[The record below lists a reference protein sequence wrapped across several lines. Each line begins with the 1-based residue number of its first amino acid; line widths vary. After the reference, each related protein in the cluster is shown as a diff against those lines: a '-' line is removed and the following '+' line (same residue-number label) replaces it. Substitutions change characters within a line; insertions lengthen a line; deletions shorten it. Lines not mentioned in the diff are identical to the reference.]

1 MNATFTETLRLPSD
15 SIVCQFM
22 AKNALERV
30 ICFCLC
36 GASEYQQ
43 CLLRNFLA
51 EGLLAVIAQP
61 EDDSSIWIV
70 FSRCDKN
77 DLQEIVRVQTYLDV
91 AMAPNH
97 NTRVSVV
104 WRCLNN

>member
-43 CLLRNFLA
+43 CILRNFLA
-51 EGLLAVIAQP
+51 DGLLAVIAQP
-61 EDDSSIWIV
+61 EDDSTIWIV
-70 FSRCDKN
+70 YPRCDKN
-77 DLQEIVRVQTYLDV
+77 DLQEIERVNSYIDV
-91 AMAPNH
+91 AMGNH
-97 NTRVSVV
+97 NNARVSIV
-104 WRCLNN
+104 WRCLY